1 MAIETSM
8 LTHVLFEIEGLI
20 MSEELRLVQLSLN
33 QYMNVSKKNLVQ
45 LIVEELSTICT

>member
-1 MAIETSM
+1 MAIETSI
-8 LTHVLFEIEGLI
+8 LTHVLFEIEGLL
-20 MSEELRLVQLSLN
+20 MSEELSLVQLPLN